1 MKSILK
7 TYKIYLDSCCVSR
20 PYDNQT
26 QNRIKSE
33 TAAIMQ
39 IISRFWNG
47 EWQSITSKV
56 LQFEINQI
64 SDLTKRSFVKALF
77 TSIPQTTFVSVG
89 VSETFRGKQ
98 LETLGFKE
106 YDALHIACAET
117 GKADVFL
124 TTDDAVIRRAK
135 RLTSQLRVRVE
146 NPDTW
151 LQEHTSGKGGN

>member
-1 MKSILK
+1 MK
-7 TYKIYLDSCCVSR
+7 TCKIYLDSCCVSR
-20 PYDNQT
+20 PYDDQT
-26 QNRIKSE
+26 QNRINSE

-47 EWQSITSKV
+47 EWQSISSTV
-56 LQFEINQI
+56 LLFEINRI
-64 SDLTKRSFVKALF
+64 SDLTKHSFVKALF
-77 TSIPQTTFVSVG
+77 TSIPQTIFVSVG

-98 LETLGFKE
+98 LEALGFKE

-135 RLTSQLRVRVE
+135 RLGSQLHVRVK

-151 LQEHTSGKGGN
+151 LQEYTSDKGGN